1 MKWAFISTM
10 EGCPWGGS
18 EELWSRVARRLL
30 EGGHEIHAN
39 VRFWPEPARQVTE
52 LIAAGAQVTFRRLDR
67 RKKLQSLLHRLGGGG
82 YVPPVHLAS
91 RRWLER
97 VHPKVVVIS
106 QGANFDEW
114 SLFFSEECRRMD
126 IPYALITQ
134 ANSLLWMPSD
144 ELVEP
149 VARMF
154 VQARRAYFVSEGN
167 RLLLEKQIGR
177 SLPNA
182 EVVFNPFNVS
192 FDARP
197 PWPEEHSPLRLGC
210 VARMEPSAKGQDVLF
225 ETLALPKWRTR
236 DVCVTLAGTGPW
248 EKGLR
253 RYANWLE
260 LTSVHFAG
268 FVSDIEAFWR
278 NHHALVLPSRHEGLP
293 LALVEALLCGRPAI
307 VTDIPGN
314 TELLTDGITGFIAR
328 APDVVSLDEAL
339 ERAYQCRDE
348 LPRMGAH
355 AAEAI
360 RQRIPR
366 DPARVM
372 ADKLLE
378 VFS

>member
-1 MKWAFISTM
+1 
-10 EGCPWGGS
+10 
-18 EELWSRVARRLL
+18 
-30 EGGHEIHAN
+30 
-39 VRFWPEPARQVTE
+39 
-52 LIAAGAQVTFRRLDR
+52 
-67 RKKLQSLLHRLGGGG
+67 
-82 YVPPVHLAS
+82 
-91 RRWLER
+91 
-97 VHPKVVVIS
+97 VVIS

-114 SLFFSEECRRMD
+114 SLFFSEACRRLD

-149 VARMF
+149 VTQMF

-177 SLPNA
+177 LLPNA
-182 EVVFNPFNVS
+182 EVVFNPFNVP

-225 ETLALPKWRTR
+225 ETLALPRWRVR
-236 DVCVTLAGTGPW
+236 DVCVTLARTGPW

-260 LTSVHFAG
+260 LTSVYFAG

-278 NHHALVLPSRHEGLP
+278 SHHALVLPSRHEGLP

-339 ERAYQCRDE
+339 ERAYRCRDE
-348 LPRMGAH
+348 LPRMGAR

-366 DPARVM
+366 DPVRVM

>member
-18 EELWSRVARRLL
+18 EELWSRVARWLL
-30 EGGHEIHAN
+30 EGGHEVYAN
-39 VRFWPEPARQVTE
+39 VKFWPDPARQVTE
-52 LIAAGAQVTFRRLDR
+52 LIAAGAHVMFRRLDR

-91 RRWLER
+91 RRWLEQLR
-97 VHPKVVVIS
+97 PQAVVIS

-114 SLFFSEECRRMD
+114 SLFFSEACRRLD

-149 VARMF
+149 VTQMF

-177 SLPNA
+177 LLPNA
-182 EVVFNPFNVS
+182 EVVFNPFNVP

-236 DVCVTLAGTGPW
+236 DVCVTLARTGPW

-260 LTSVHFAG
+260 LTSVYFAG

-278 NHHALVLPSRHEGLP
+278 SHHALVLPSRHEGLP

-339 ERAYQCRDE
+339 ERAYRCRDE
-348 LPRMGAH
+348 LPRMGAR

-366 DPARVM
+366 DPVRVM

>member
-18 EELWSRVARRLL
+18 EELWSRVARWLL
-30 EGGHEIHAN
+30 EGGHEVYAN
-39 VRFWPEPARQVTE
+39 VKFWPDPARQVTE
-52 LIAAGAQVTFRRLDR
+52 LIAAGAHVMFRRLDR

-91 RRWLER
+91 RRWLEQLR
-97 VHPKVVVIS
+97 PQAVVIS

-114 SLFFSEECRRMD
+114 SLFFSEACRRLD

-149 VARMF
+149 VTQMF

-177 SLPNA
+177 LLPNA
-182 EVVFNPFNVS
+182 EVVFNPFNVP

-197 PWPEEHSPLRLGC
+197 PWPEEHSPLQLGC

-225 ETLALPKWRTR
+225 ETLALPRWRVR
-236 DVCVTLAGTGPW
+236 DVCVTLARTGPW

-260 LTSVHFAG
+260 LTSVYFAG

-278 NHHALVLPSRHEGLP
+278 SHHALVLPSRHEGLP

-339 ERAYQCRDE
+339 ERAYRCRDE
-348 LPRMGAH
+348 LPRMGAR

-366 DPARVM
+366 DPVRVM

>member
-1 MKWAFISTM
+1 MKWAFVSTM

-18 EELWSRVARRLL
+18 EELWSRVARGLL

-39 VRFWPEPARQVTE
+39 IRFWPNPARQVTE

-97 VHPKVVVIS
+97 IRPQAVVIS
-106 QGANFDEW
+106 QGASFDEW
-114 SLFFSEECRRMD
+114 SLFFSEECRRRD

-149 VARMF
+149 VTRMF

-167 RLLLEKQIGR
+167 RRLLEKQIGQ

-192 FDARP
+192 FEARP

-210 VARMEPSAKGQDVLF
+210 VARMEPAAKGQDVLF
-225 ETLALPKWRTR
+225 ETLALPKWRAR

-314 TELLTDGITGFIAR
+314 TELLTDGVTGFIAR

-339 ERAYQCRDE
+339 ERAYQHREE
-348 LPRMGAH
+348 LPRMGAR